1 MAEPNPLLSLS
12 DVSVRFGGVR
22 AVSNVSFSVPAG
34 QICGVIG
41 PNGAGKTTLFNAIS
55 RLQKMSSG
63 EVFVDSA
70 NLASVSPHNLVK
82 MGVARTFQ
90 HVGLFAGLSVFD
102 NVKLGAAA
110 PWSARWRTRVLGVP
124 PTRKLEREFTD
135 YSNWVMDLLDI
146 QDFSGES
153 VNELPFGSTKRV
165 ELARALAARP
175 RLLLLDE
182 PAGGLTQE
190 EVAEFGEL
198 IQTLRSKL
206 DLTIVIVEHHM
217 GLVSSICD
225 RLVVLDHGELV
236 ADGDVEETLR
246 SAAVQSAYFGTGD
259 AE

>member
-1 MAEPNPLLSLS
+1 MAEQTPLLSLS
-12 DVSVRFGGVR
+12 NVSVRFGGVK
-22 AVSNVSFSVPAG
+22 AVNNVSFSVPSG
-34 QICGVIG
+34 EICGVIG

-63 EVFVDSA
+63 EVHLDST
-70 NLASVSPHNLVK
+70 NLLTVSPHNLVK

-90 HVGLFAGLSVFD
+90 HVGLFVGLSVFD
-102 NVKLGAAA
+102 NVKVGAAA
-110 PWSARWRTRVLGVP
+110 PWSARWRTRVVGVP
-124 PTRKLEREFTD
+124 PTKKLENEFTE
-135 YSNWVMDLLDI
+135 YSNWIMELLDI
-146 QDFSGES
+146 HSFSAES
-153 VNELPFGSTKRV
+153 VNELPFGSMKRV

-198 IQTLRSKL
+198 IQILRSSL

-246 SAAVQSAYFGTGD
+246 SATVQSAYFGTGV